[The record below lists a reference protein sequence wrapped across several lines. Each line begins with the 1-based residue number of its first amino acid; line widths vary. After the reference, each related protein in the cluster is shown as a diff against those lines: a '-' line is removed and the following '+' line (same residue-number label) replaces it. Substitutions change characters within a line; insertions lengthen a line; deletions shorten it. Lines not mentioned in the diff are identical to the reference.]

1 MEISKANNWYP
12 IFVWLL
18 TVAVIGPIILSIMI
32 KYFEPANYFFSTEIG
47 TNFRI
52 CSVFG
57 IIFSLPVLIIYFIIF
72 KVLTNKNKSSLFI
85 KIYLTLLCLI
95 GMYFTFYIMGEFK
108 ILLYTLPY
116 PIGLIIATLIFRVY
130 KEKKKIIIKG

>member
-1 MEISKANNWYP
+1 MEKRSANNWFP
-12 IFVWLL
+12 ILVWLL
-18 TVAVIGPIILSIMI
+18 TVTFIGPIMLSIMI
-32 KYFEPANYFFSTEIG
+32 KYFEPANYFFSTEIR
-47 TNFRI
+47 TNFRV

-57 IIFSLPVLIIYFIIF
+57 TIFSIPVLIIYFIIF
-72 KVLTNKNKSSLFI
+72 KVLTNKNKSSLLI

-108 ILLYTLPY
+108 ISLYTLPY